1 MNPEQRS
8 TGPLPTQSDPDSSQ
22 PDAEPGQRSLSQT
35 LAGRAAVETTGDRC
49 GRRRQINIDRR
60 FARPVRGQLAGG
72 ADSLRSHDAHGRRHA
87 P

>member
-8 TGPLPTQSDPDSSQ
+8 TGSLPAQPDPDSSQ
-22 PDAEPGQRSLSQT
+22 PDAEPGQRSLNQMS
-35 LAGRAAVETTGDRC
+35 AGYVAAKINGDRT
-49 GRRRQINIDRR
+49 GRRRQTHTDRR

-72 ADSLRSHDAHGRRHA
+72 ADSLRSHDGHDWRHA